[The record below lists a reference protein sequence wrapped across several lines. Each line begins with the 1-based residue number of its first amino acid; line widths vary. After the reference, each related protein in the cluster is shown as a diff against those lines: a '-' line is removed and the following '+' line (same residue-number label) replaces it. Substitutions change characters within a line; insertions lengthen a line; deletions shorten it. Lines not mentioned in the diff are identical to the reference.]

1 MSDSVCSNQ
10 EARSSSLSCSCE
22 PQGLAAFSFSRLCLR
37 TLLPEASVFPRREW
51 GNEGLLVGWG
61 VSCLVMEEVP
71 STQLAPPPSAPSS
84 LGCRSST
91 VFVVALGPSAA
102 FILLWMMRGVTIS
115 SHKRKMIWSCFQK
128 GGRGGNMAEQ
138 RRTEEG
144 WASVLLLLADSG
156 VGSWASPREMG
167 RKGTAERLFQ
177 RHPEALVTG
186 L

>member
-71 STQLAPPPSAPSS
+71 SPQLAPPPSAPSS

-91 VFVVALGPSAA
+91 VCGSVGSQCGIYFALDDAGSYNFKPQEENDLV
-102 FILLWMMRGVTIS
+102 LLPERRPWWEYGRAE
-115 SHKRKMIWSCFQK
+115 KD
-128 GGRGGNMAEQ
+128 RGGLGIGSPVTCRLWCWLLGLTQGNGK
-138 RRTEEG
+138 EG
-144 WASVLLLLADSG
+144 HS
-156 VGSWASPREMG
+156 
-167 RKGTAERLFQ
+167 
-177 RHPEALVTG
+177 
-186 L
+186 